1 MSELLREIG
10 MISRALEDISNK
22 EFKELHLNKG
32 QYVYL
37 ARIVEHP
44 GIINDSLA
52 ECTRSDRT
60 SVAKSVKNLEKEGL
74 VRKESDVENKKIRRL
89 YATNKGVDLY
99 QILAREESY
108 SEKKAIAGL
117 TKKEQNQLLSLLK
130 HVNQNVTDDWLYV
143 KSGKKRIY

>member
-44 GIINDSLA
+44 GIINDALA
-52 ECTRSDRT
+52 ECVRADRT
-60 SVAKSVKNLEKEGL
+60 SVAKSVKNLEKDGL
-74 VRKESDVENKKIRRL
+74 IRKEATVENKKIRRL
-89 YATNKGVDLY
+89 YATEKGIHLY
-99 QILAREESY
+99 NLLVREEKY
-108 SEKKAIAGL
+108 SAQRAVVGL
-117 TKKEQNQLLSLLK
+117 TKTEQEQLLSLLK
-130 HVNQNVTDDWLYV
+130 RVNQNVTNDWLYV
-143 KSGKKRIY
+143 KGGKKRAY

>member
-99 QILAREESY
+99 QILAREERY

-117 TKKEQNQLLSLLK
+117 TIKEQNQLLSLLK

-143 KSGKKRIY
+143 KSGKKRTY

>member
-74 VRKESDVENKKIRRL
+74 VRKESDAENKKIRRL
-89 YATNKGVDLY
+89 YATNKGVELY
-99 QILAREESY
+99 QILARVERY

>member
-1 MSELLREIG
+1 

-99 QILAREESY
+99 QILAREERY

-117 TKKEQNQLLSLLK
+117 TIKEQNQLLSLLK

-143 KSGKKRIY
+143 KSGKKRTY